1 LHRQTPVQLVKAFVK
16 QSVTIYLISNELQM
30 KIKITY
36 TVTLIQI
43 HADKQ
48 TRNIQ
53 ITPVT
58 NAAKNINTTAKKKT
72 QGFTTQHLVREK

>member
-1 LHRQTPVQLVKAFVK
+1 
-16 QSVTIYLISNELQM
+16 M